1 MKRLFFIVLS
11 AALLG
16 GCKKDT
22 SSPKQILLSKSFVD
36 GKIETEFI
44 YNSDG
49 QLKEEKN
56 YWEKLGTWQ
65 LGNRAVY
72 SYDANGMLKEKHSY
86 DMPANIVSS
95 HSVFTVNDLGEITR
109 NAIYNTPDSGKLSFY
124 IDHEY
129 NGDGGVKQQ
138 TWKDEDEKIQ
148 TFRTLNYYPNG
159 NMRTSESF
167 YQWGGPTA
175 EKVWGSSYGPSDTTL
190 PASFYNIK
198 AYPVN
203 FYYSYLTS
211 SYINHYT
218 YEDGAVETQYQ
229 EIISDR
235 KYNKWGLVTEEK
247 ITTKHIKPVKAD
259 EVRTVK
265 FEYVEL

>member
-1 MKRLFFIVLS
+1 MKKLFFIVLS

-16 GCKKDT
+16 ACKKE
-22 SSPKQILLSKSFVD
+22 SSLPKKILLSKTFVD
-36 GKIETEFI
+36 GKKDWELF

-49 QLKEEKN
+49 QIKEEKI

-65 LGNRAVY
+65 LGARSVY
-72 SYDANGMLKEKHSY
+72 SYDANGKLKEKFSY
-86 DMPANIVSS
+86 DMPANKESS
-95 HSVFTVNDLGEITR
+95 HYEITVNDKGNITR
-109 NAIYNTPDSGKLSFY
+109 SAIYNASDSGALSFY
-124 IDHEY
+124 IDNEY
-129 NGDGGVKQQ
+129 NGDGRVKQQ
-138 TWKDEDEKIQ
+138 TWKSEDEKIQ
-148 TFRTLNYYPNG
+148 TFRALNYYPNG

-167 YQWGGPTA
+167 DQWGGPVG
-175 EKVWGSSYGPSDTTL
+175 EKKWGSSYGPSDTTL
-190 PASFYNIK
+190 PASFYTVK

-211 SYINHYT
+211 TYINHFT

-229 EIISDR
+229 EIMSDR
-235 KYNKWGLVTEEK
+235 KFNNKGLVTEVK

-259 EVRTVK
+259 EVRMLK